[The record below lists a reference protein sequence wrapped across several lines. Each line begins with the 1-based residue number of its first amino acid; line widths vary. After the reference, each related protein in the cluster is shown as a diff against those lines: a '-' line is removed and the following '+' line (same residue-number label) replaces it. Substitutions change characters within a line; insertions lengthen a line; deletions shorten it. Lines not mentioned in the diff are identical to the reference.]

1 MKTTPYE
8 LVFGQPP
15 RQCLFPGVSGT
26 RILEE
31 DVDDLI
37 EEDTDPPP
45 PGRHDPPSPP
55 RRDPPSPPPPSPPRR
70 DPPSPPPPSPP
81 RQFSGIQ
88 GLQSSLKQLSRRGFN
103 PIDPVTKSKTRV
115 QGWF

>member
-1 MKTTPYE
+1 MFDREVLLSPDGLLSDKHIDAASDL
-8 LVFGQPP
+8 LV
-15 RQCLFPGVSGT
+15 
-26 RILEE
+26 
-31 DVDDLI
+31 
-37 EEDTDPPP
+37 
-45 PGRHDPPSPP
+45 
-55 RRDPPSPPPPSPPRR
+55 
-70 DPPSPPPPSPP
+70 